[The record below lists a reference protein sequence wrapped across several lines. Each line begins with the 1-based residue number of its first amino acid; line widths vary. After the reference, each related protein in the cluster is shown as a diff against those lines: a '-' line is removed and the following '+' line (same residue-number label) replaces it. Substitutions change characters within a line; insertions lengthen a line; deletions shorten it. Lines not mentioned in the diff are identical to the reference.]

1 MARQFK
7 KVEYRNIP
15 LYQNVTEEE
24 WNDWKWQLK
33 NRIKDIETLQKVIR
47 LTDEEKCSLCKCLDK
62 FKMAITP
69 YYAALMDREYTR
81 CPVRLQA
88 VPSYNELISH
98 PSDLDDPLHEDV
110 DSPAPGL
117 THRYPDRVLF
127 LATKECSM
135 YCRHCTRRRTVGCK
149 DSGFNKEHFLQAV
162 EYIKN
167 TPVVRDVVISGG
179 DPLVLP
185 DTTIEFIL
193 KTLSE
198 IDSVEMIRIGTRTP
212 VVMPQRITDDLV
224 NIIKKYHPVYVNTHF
239 NTPDEITE
247 SSMKACGRLADAG
260 ISLSNQ
266 SVLLKDVN
274 DCPHVMKELMHK
286 LLQIRV
292 RPYYIY
298 QCDLSKGISHF
309 RTSVR
314 TGLRIMENLR
324 GHTSGMAVPTY
335 VVDAQGGGGKVPLMP
350 NYMLSWGERK
360 LIIRNYEGVI
370 SSYTIPDDTDSD
382 CGRCK
387 ICKERASMHKP
398 IGGIAA
404 LLEGDRNVIQ
414 PENLLRKRRKL
425 ENGCKQKSECKHVV
439 DQ

>member
-1 MARQFK
+1 MVKKYK
-7 KVEYRNIP
+7 KVWYSDISLFKDVKP
-15 LYQNVTEEE
+15 EE
-24 WNDWKWQLK
+24 WDDWKWQLK
-33 NRIKDIETLQKVIR
+33 NTIRDIDTLGKVID
-47 LTDEEKCSLCKCLDK
+47 LTGEEKCHLNDCLKK

-69 YYAALMDREYTR
+69 YYAALMDKTYRR
-81 CPVRLQA
+81 CPVRMQA
-88 VPSYNELISH
+88 VPSVNELYSH

-110 DSPAPGL
+110 DSPVPGL
-117 THRYPDRVLF
+117 THRYPDRVL
-127 LATKECSM
+127 LLVTKECSM
-135 YCRHCTRRRTVGCK
+135 YCRHCTRRRSVGC
-149 DSGFNKEHFLQAV
+149 DESGFNKKDFLNAV
-162 EYIKN
+162 DYIKKN
-167 TPVVRDVVISGG
+167 PEVRDIVISGG

-185 DTTIEFIL
+185 DNTIDFIL
-193 KTLSE
+193 KSLTE
-198 IDSVEMIRIGTRTP
+198 IEHVEMVRIGSRTP
-212 VVMPQRITDDLV
+212 VVMPQRITDNLV

-247 SSMKACGRLADAG
+247 SSKNACARLANAG
-260 ISLSNQ
+260 ICLANQ

-324 GHTSGMAVPTY
+324 GYTSGLAVPTY

-350 NYMLSWGERK
+350 NYILSWGERK

-370 SSYTIPDDTDSD
+370 ASYTIPDETESD
-382 CGRCK
+382 CGRCT
-387 ICKERASMHKP
+387 ICKETSSIHKP
-398 IGGIAA
+398 VGGIAG
-404 LLEGDRNVIQ
+404 LLEGDINVLQ
-414 PENLLRKRRKL
+414 PEGLKRKKRIK
-425 ENGCKQKSECKHVV
+425 
-439 DQ
+439 